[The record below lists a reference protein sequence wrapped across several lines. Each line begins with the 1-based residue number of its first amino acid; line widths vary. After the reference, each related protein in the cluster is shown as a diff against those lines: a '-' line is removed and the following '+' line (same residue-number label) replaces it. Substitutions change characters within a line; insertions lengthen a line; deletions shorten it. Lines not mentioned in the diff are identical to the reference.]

1 MPSPSSPRA
10 LRVERTAL
18 GRFTAVNER
27 GGRIPFATGTDD
39 RDEFTP
45 IELLLAAIAGCTAL
59 DVDALTSR
67 RAEPDSFVVD
77 IRADK
82 IRDEHGNRLTD
93 IEVTFHVAFPD
104 GPDGDRAREA
114 LPGAVKVSH
123 DRLCTVSRTVEVG
136 TPLVSVVAGA

>member
-1 MPSPSSPRA
+1 MPAPPSPRA
-10 LRVERTAL
+10 LRVERTEL
-18 GRFTAVNER
+18 GRFIAVNER
-27 GGRIPFATGTDD
+27 GGRIPFGTGSDD

-45 IELLLAAIAGCTAL
+45 IELLLAAISGCTAL

-77 IRADK
+77 IHANK
-82 IRDEHGNRLTD
+82 IRDEHGNRITD

-104 GPDGDRAREA
+104 GPDGDRARET

-136 TPLVSVVAGA
+136 TPIVSRIAGA

>member
-1 MPSPSSPRA
+1 MPAPPAPRA

-18 GRFTAVNER
+18 GRFTAVNDR
-27 GGRIPFATGTDD
+27 GGRLPFATGADD
-39 RDEFTP
+39 HDVFTP
-45 IELLLAAIAGCTAL
+45 IELLLAAIGGCTAL

-67 RAEPDSFVVD
+67 RAEPESFVVD
-77 IRADK
+77 VHANK
-82 IRDEHGNRLTD
+82 VRDEHGNRLTD

-104 GPDGDRAREA
+104 GPDGDTAREV

-136 TPLVSVVAGA
+136 TPIVTSLAAD

>member
-1 MPSPSSPRA
+1 MPSPPSPRA

-67 RAEPDSFVVD
+67 RAEPESFAVD
-77 IRADK
+77 VHADK

-93 IEVTFHVAFPD
+93 IEVTFRVAFPE
-104 GPDGDRAREA
+104 GADGDAARDVLPEA
-114 LPGAVKVSH
+114 VRRSH

-136 TPLVSVVAGA
+136 VPIVAHIAAD